1 MTVCARFIPL
11 ILFFLLQPAAAFGGI
26 LISMQNTNIIS
37 SGFIDVMV
45 SSTATPGAP
54 DLLDSFSAKLVLTP
68 VGAAASG
75 GLQFNSTQSDAQL
88 GLGNYVFAANSLTPA
103 PLGNVTSGSGTND
116 TYTFGDATVSGT
128 GVSLDSSQAA
138 FLLARVDLSVFGATT
153 GSQYTIALANDT
165 FTDFLDPAFA
175 SLSID
180 PASFTAATITIGTLS
195 AAVPEPGHWLLI
207 LGLCSLLA
215 GLRLRRKMAACAEA

>member
-68 VGAAASG
+68 VGSG
-75 GLQFNSTQSDAQL
+75 RQ
-88 GLGNYVFAANSLTPA
+88 
-103 PLGNVTSGSGTND
+103 
-116 TYTFGDATVSGT
+116 
-128 GVSLDSSQAA
+128 
-138 FLLARVDLSVFGATT
+138 RR
-153 GSQYTIALANDT
+153 
-165 FTDFLDPAFA
+165 
-175 SLSID
+175 
-180 PASFTAATITIGTLS
+180 
-195 AAVPEPGHWLLI
+195 AAVQQHAKRRTAGAWQ
-207 LGLCSLLA
+207 LCFCRQQPDA
-215 GLRLRRKMAACAEA
+215 GPARKCHIWQRNQ

>member
-11 ILFFLLQPAAAFGGI
+11 ILFLLLQPAAAFGGI

-103 PLGNVTSGSGTND
+103 PLGNVTSGSGNND
-116 TYTFGDATVSGT
+116 TYTFGDATVSGA
-128 GVSLDSSQAA
+128 GVSLDSSQA

-180 PASFTAATITIGTLS
+180 SSSFNAATITIGTLS
-195 AAVPEPGHWLLI
+195 AAVPEPGNWLLI
-207 LGLCSLLA
+207 LALCSLLA
-215 GLRLRRKMAACAEA
+215 GLRLRRKMDACAEA

>member
-1 MTVCARFIPL
+1 MTVYTRLLPL
-11 ILFFLLQPAAAFGGI
+11 ILCLMLQNQSASAGI
-26 LISMQNTNIIS
+26 LISMQNTTITG

-45 SSTATPGAP
+45 SSTATPAAP

-68 VGAAASG
+68 VGGAAIG
-75 GLQFNSTQSDAQL
+75 GLQFTSPQSDAQL

-128 GVSLDSSQAA
+128 GVSLNSSQTA
-138 FLLARVDLSVFGATT
+138 FLLGRIDLSVFGGTA

-165 FTDFLDPAFA
+165 FTDFLDTTFN

-180 PASFTAATITIGTLS
+180 PASFTSATVTIGTLS
-195 AAVPEPGHWLLI
+195 AAVPEPGNWLLM

-215 GLRLRRKMAACAEA
+215 GLRLRRSMTAGAEA